1 MDIASKTEYFGAEAV
16 LKNRAKR
23 VKIIPNK
30 KVAMIFIL
38 KVPILLKKSP
48 LRLLL
53 PIPYGYKSKSI

>member
-1 MDIASKTEYFGAEAV
+1 MDIASKTEYFVAEAV

-53 PIPYGYKSKSI
+53 PIPLRI